1 MIPIAKPMLG
11 QAEADA
17 AHAAVLSGWVSQ
29 GPQVA
34 AFEADFAA
42 LVGAP
47 HACAVSNCTTAL
59 HLALLAM
66 DVGPGDE
73 VITVS
78 HSFIA
83 GANAIRQCGAVPIF
97 VDIEAGGYNI
107 DADRVAQA
115 ITPKTRA
122 ILCVHQIG
130 MPCDLT
136 ALQMIAQAHGLAL
149 IEDAAC
155 AIGSEIRMMGEWQK
169 IGQPHGDVACFSFHP
184 RKVITTGE
192 GGMLT
197 TRHAHL
203 DQKFR
208 LWRQHGMSI
217 PDTQRHNASEILFED
232 YPVPGYNYRMTDIQ
246 AAVGRVQLTR
256 LPEIVQR
263 RRAIADTYRR
273 LLSGVDGIHLPHEP
287 EWARSNWQSF
297 CVALDPMIDQ
307 RGLMQDLLDQGVTTR
322 RGIMCMHL
330 EDAMRDVPR
339 RHRLLQSQM
348 ARDHSVLLPL
358 FAQMTDD
365 EVGKVAEVLR
375 KSMRQRIG
383 RQMPAPQNLSVAS

>member
-307 RGLMQDLLDQGVTTR
+307 RGLMQDLLDLGVTTR

>member
-263 RRAIADTYRR
+263 RRVIADTYRR

-375 KSMRQRIG
+375 KSLRQRIG

>member
-375 KSMRQRIG
+375 KSLRQRIG